1 MIKTYQVMGMSC
13 AACATRVQKAAMK
26 AKGVENADV
35 NLMQNILTV
44 TFKDNLKDEDVINAV
59 TEAGYGAKV
68 MDSTIASIKAM
79 EKGSQER
86 DHDFI
91 NLILAIIATFIIML
105 ISMGHM
111 TGFEIIH
118 NGFINAAVQGV
129 LTFFVMVLEKKYFIN
144 AFKGLKHLSTNMD
157 TLVSLGAIASFI
169 YSVFVLSTIEFTDTC
184 AVLIDDKAVY
194 FEGAAGILC
203 FVSIG
208 KYIEKK
214 AKVKTTDAINA
225 LYSLIP
231 ESAVIKA
238 EDGTQKTVALQ
249 DVKKGEVLV
258 IKQGQRLGI
267 DGVVVSG
274 EGFIDESS
282 LTGESREIK
291 KISGDEVKASSVLT
305 DGYLEIKVTTT
316 GEDTTLGKIIKLV
329 EKTAATKVPVA
340 RIADV
345 VASYFVPFIL
355 TLALI
360 TFVLWYFVHGS
371 SLSLS
376 LQFAISVLVVSC
388 PCALGLATPVA
399 VVAGTGRA
407 AKEGII
413 FKNPEALEE
422 LSRVK
427 VFAFDKTGTLT
438 YGRMSVSSVEKIDKS
453 LSDQFLQSVL
463 ISLEK
468 KSSHPI
474 ARSIVSSFP
483 EAKAHELSDYAYVK
497 GEGVKGK
504 IGRAHV

>member
-26 AKGVENADV
+26 ATGVENADV

-44 TFKDNLKDEDVINAV
+44 TCSDNLKDEDVIKAV
-59 TEAGYGAKV
+59 TESGYGAKV
-68 MDSTIASIKAM
+68 MDSTIASIKTM
-79 EKGSQER
+79 GKDSQGK
-86 DHDFI
+86 DPDFI
-91 NLILAIIATFIIML
+91 NLILAIVATLIIML

-184 AVLIDDKAVY
+184 AVLMDDKAVY

-225 LYSLIP
+225 LYNLIP

-249 DVKKGEVLV
+249 EVKKGQILLV
-258 IKQGQRLGI
+258 KQGQRLGV

-291 KISGDEVKASSVLT
+291 KVAGDVVKASIVLT
-305 DGYLEIKVTTT
+305 DGYLEVEVTTT

-360 TFVLWYFVHGS
+360 TFVAWYFIHDS

-422 LSRVK
+422 LSRVR

-438 YGRMSVSSVEKIDKS
+438 YGKMSVSALEKIDKT
-453 LSDQFLQSVL
+453 LDDDFIKSVVL
-463 ISLEK
+463 SLEK

-474 ARSIVSSFP
+474 ARSVATSFKN
-483 EAKAHELSDYAYVK
+483 AKLVDIPDYTYIK
-497 GEGVKGK
+497 G
-504 IGRAHV
+504 